1 MTFPALRSALL
12 ASIALV
18 PAPLMAQ
25 EVAAADQPASSTTI
39 KPQDLREK
47 AKGMTVLVSCWE

>member
-1 MTFPALRSALL
+1 VDTT
-12 ASIALV
+12 
-18 PAPLMAQ
+18 
-25 EVAAADQPASSTTI
+25 ASSTTI